1 MNPFKINQ
9 NLTFNI
15 FAFSGYVLSVL
26 CLLHLANHEFA
37 DLETVFLFFLP
48 AICLIIFYP
57 CIIFLFILEIII
69 KKKILWKFTIEYR
82 NSWFSKAYFFYGIL
96 LHIYF
101 CWYVYDKIIGFI
113 LMFM

>member
-26 CLLHLANHEFA
+26 CLLHLAYCKYSSM
-37 DLETVFLFFLP
+37 DSVFLSFLP
-48 AICLIIFYP
+48 IICLIIFYP

-69 KKKILWKFTIEYR
+69 KKKILWKFTIEYS

-101 CWYVYDKIIGFI
+101 CRYVFYNIII
-113 LMFM
+113 AMLI

>member
-15 FAFSGYVLSVL
+15 FAFSGYVLAVL
-26 CLLHLANHEFA
+26 SLLDIAYCKYSSM
-37 DLETVFLFFLP
+37 DSVFLSFLP
-48 AICLIIFYP
+48 IICLIIFYP

-69 KKKILWKFTIEYR
+69 KKKILWKFIIEYS

-101 CWYVYDKIIGFI
+101 CRYVFYNIII
-113 LMFM
+113 AMLI

>member
-15 FAFSGYVLSVL
+15 FAFSGYVLAVL
-26 CLLHLANHEFA
+26 SLLDIAYCKYSSM
-37 DLETVFLFFLP
+37 DSVFLSFLP
-48 AICLIIFYP
+48 IICLIIFYP

-69 KKKILWKFTIEYR
+69 KKKILWKFTIEYS

-101 CWYVYDKIIGFI
+101 CRYVFYNIII
-113 LMFM
+113 AMLI

>member
-26 CLLHLANHEFA
+26 CLLHFEYCKFSY
-37 DLETVFLFFLP
+37 LESMFLFFLP
-48 AICLIIFYP
+48 AICLIIYYP
-57 CIIFLFILEIII
+57 CIIFLFISEIII
-69 KKKILWKFTIEYR
+69 KKKFLWKFTIEYS

-101 CWYVYDKIIGFI
+101 CRYVYDKIIGAI

>member
-15 FAFSGYVLSVL
+15 FAFCGYVLSVL
-26 CLLHLANHEFA
+26 CLLHLAYCKYSSM
-37 DLETVFLFFLP
+37 DSVFLSFLP
-48 AICLIIFYP
+48 IICLIIFYP

-69 KKKILWKFTIEYR
+69 KKKILWKFTIEYS

-101 CWYVYDKIIGFI
+101 CRYVFYNIII
-113 LMFM
+113 AMLI

>member
-15 FAFSGYVLSVL
+15 FAFCGYVLSVL
-26 CLLHLANHEFA
+26 CLLHLAYCKYSSM
-37 DLETVFLFFLP
+37 DSVFLSFLP
-48 AICLIIFYP
+48 IICLIIFYP

-69 KKKILWKFTIEYR
+69 NKKILWKFTIEYS

-101 CWYVYDKIIGFI
+101 CRYVFDNIII
-113 LMFM
+113 AMLI